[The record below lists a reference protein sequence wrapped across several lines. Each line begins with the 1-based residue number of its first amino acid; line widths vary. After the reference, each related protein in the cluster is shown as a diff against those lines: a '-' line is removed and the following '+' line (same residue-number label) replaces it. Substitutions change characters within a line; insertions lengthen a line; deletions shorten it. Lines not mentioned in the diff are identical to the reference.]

1 MKIAFKNQATQKKN
15 SNMCSVTE
23 YPLNDSML
31 DIAIATIAGR
41 YPENGRVINRECKEL
56 AYVQRGEGKIVIN
69 GEIISLTEGDSII
82 IDAGEPYYWEGNMQL
97 FLSCRPAWTVA
108 QHQQID

>member
-1 MKIAFKNQATQKKN
+1 MKIVFKNQATQKKN
-15 SNMCSVTE
+15 SSMCSVTE

-69 GEIISLTEGDSII
+69 GEHCQPAFITFDNDKTAKFYNISLREIVLLQGWDIARI
-82 IDAGEPYYWEGNMQL
+82 A
-97 FLSCRPAWTVA
+97 
-108 QHQQID
+108 

>member
-1 MKIAFKNQATQKKN
+1 MKIAFKDQATQKKN

-41 YPENGRVINRECKEL
+41 YKVAGLLIENAKSLLMCSVVKEKL
-56 AYVQRGEGKIVIN
+56 MIN
-69 GEIISLTEGDSII
+69 GEIISLAEGDSII

-97 FLSCRPAWTVA
+97 LLSCRPAWTVA